1 MYPSFFLGSRRDFTS
16 WMKDRINKYG
26 LIENQD
32 FMSFTKIGEREIG
45 ATRRNEYILTID
57 CAKELAMVEG
67 NARGKSARQYFIE
80 CEKRLQ
86 QSIQPLSQLEIIA
99 QSAQILLEQDKRISN
114 VEEKLNLIEA
124 KMAKY
129 HLIKRMI

>member
-1 MYPSFFLGSRRDFTS
+1 MYMYPSFFLGSRRDFTS
-16 WMKDRINKYG
+16 WMNDRIKKYG
-26 LIENQD
+26 FIENQD
-32 FMSFTKIGEREIG
+32 FVSFSQNSEKGRPLI
-45 ATRRNEYILTID
+45 EYVLTID

-67 NARGKSARQYFIE
+67 NSRGKAARLYFIE